1 MSTSLYI
8 MLASRENI
16 IDKFTVRSI
25 WRKEEDKYEEESI
38 LPLYAGS
45 SVRQFMQEMADEHG
59 LRYKQYYLTN
69 PPNLTRSGFGSESA
83 VEIEPYF
90 VSLSHF
96 EQELWTLINNPIQKT
111 EDNEEYYEELVED
124 REYKINFLI
133 RLIGMVECFD
143 PSYKDHD
150 RYLLYWYE

>member
-1 MSTSLYI
+1 MSTNLYI
-8 MLASRENI
+8 MLASRHDIVE
-16 IDKFTVRSI
+16 KFTIRSI

-38 LPLYAGS
+38 LPIYAGS
-45 SVRQFMQEMADEHG
+45 LLRQFMQEMADEYG
-59 LRYKQYYLTN
+59 LGYKQYYLIN
-69 PPNLTRSGFGSESA
+69 PPDLTRSSFGSENA
-83 VEIEPYF
+83 IEIKPYF

-111 EDNEEYYEELVED
+111 EENGEYYEELVED
-124 REYKINFLI
+124 RECKINFLI

-143 PSYKDHD
+143 PSYKTYE